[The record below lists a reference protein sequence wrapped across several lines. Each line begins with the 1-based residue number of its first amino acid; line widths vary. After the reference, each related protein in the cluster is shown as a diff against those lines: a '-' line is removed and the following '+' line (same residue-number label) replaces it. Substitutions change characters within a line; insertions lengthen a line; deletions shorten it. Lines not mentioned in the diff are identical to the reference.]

1 MPAAVSISNLNF
13 SFGETRVLENITLEI
28 PEGAMLSVIGPN
40 GGGKTTLLRLLLGL
54 LAPDSGEI
62 RIFGRPVEAARDL
75 VGYMPQSTHYDSL
88 FPITVAEVVQLGRL
102 AGGFW
107 RRYGQEDRQA
117 AGEALEMVGMTDF
130 ARRPFGALSGGQ
142 RQRVLIAR
150 ALAGRPRLLLLD
162 EPTSNVDVAVA
173 NKFYELLRSLNET
186 MTILLVSHD
195 LGVVANT
202 VDQVICVN
210 RTAAVHPV
218 SAMNNIFLH
227 DTYGIPLNVVH
238 HCCGLPHHS
247 H

>member
-1 MPAAVSISNLNF
+1 MTAAVTISNLNF
-13 SFGETRVLENITLEI
+13 SFGETRVLENISLEVC
-28 PEGAMLSVIGPN
+28 EGAMMSVIGPN

-54 LAPDSGEI
+54 LAPDTGEI
-62 RIFGRPVEAARDL
+62 RIFGRPVEKARDL
-75 VGYMPQSTHYDSL
+75 VGYMPQSTHCDPL
-88 FPITVAEVVQLGRL
+88 FPITVGEVVRLGRL
-102 AGGFW
+102 RCGFW
-107 RRYGQEDRQA
+107 ERYQEADRRAVD
-117 AGEALEMVGMTDF
+117 EALEMVGMEGL

-150 ALAGRPRLLLLD
+150 ALAGHPKLLLLD

-173 NKFYELLRSLNET
+173 NKFYDLLRRLNET

-195 LGVVANT
+195 LGVVANI

-210 RTAAVHPV
+210 RTAAIHPV

-227 DTYGIPLNVVH
+227 DTYGIPVNVVH
-238 HCCGLPHHS
+238 HCCDLPHH